1 MMNIE
6 PQVTGG
12 KPFKASGIRP
22 AAWRIKD
29 GAAQLGVS
37 RSSIYKMAA
46 KGEILLLKIGG
57 RVVIPDAEI
66 QRLASAEF
74 QAKSL
79 LVDDEYLR
87 RLCAH
92 LHRLGERSVYEFV
105 REIIGGA
112 DPVDRLAAYSRLDPG
127 VLAGGDRLP
136 VTEVRQ

>member
-1 MMNIE
+1 MTPSHE
-6 PQVTGG
+6 
-12 KPFKASGIRP
+12 RP
-22 AAWRIKD
+22 GRCER
-29 GAAQLGVS
+29 S
-37 RSSIYKMAA
+37 RPSKSSFAVQA
-46 KGEILLLKIGG
+46 ECLKT
-57 RVVIPDAEI
+57 
-66 QRLASAEF
+66 AEF

-127 VLAGGDRLP
+127 VLAYLGGDRLP

>member
-12 KPFKASGIRP
+12 KPFGASDGAARAGDAVIPPPCGPPGCGGIRP

-66 QRLASAEF
+66 QRLAT
-74 QAKSL
+74 
-79 LVDDEYLR
+79 
-87 RLCAH
+87 
-92 LHRLGERSVYEFV
+92 
-105 REIIGGA
+105 GGA
-112 DPVDRLAAYSRLDPG
+112 
-127 VLAGGDRLP
+127 
-136 VTEVRQ
+136 